1 MAYRVIDIT
10 DEQFNPEIGLGISLD
25 LLQPIFFSKEQ
36 ATENLKNLLL
46 TKKGERLLQ
55 PTFGTDLLYAL
66 FDPNTNSLK
75 QIIDD
80 LIRPPVSYWL
90 PYIDIQQINITT
102 AEDDPNLDSQI
113 RISIEFSI
121 SEIETNT
128 ILIDLS
134 NNGQLTISEGS

>member
-1 MAYRVIDIT
+1 MAYRIIDIT

-25 LLQPIFFSKEQ
+25 FLQPNFISRKQ
-36 ATENLKNLLL
+36 IIENLKNLLL

-66 FDPNTNSLK
+66 FDPSTISLK
-75 QIIDD
+75 EIIDD
-80 LIRPPVSYWL
+80 LIRPPVSFWL

-113 RISIEFSI
+113 RISIEFSVTD
-121 SEIETNT
+121 IETNT
-128 ILIDLS
+128 IIIDVS